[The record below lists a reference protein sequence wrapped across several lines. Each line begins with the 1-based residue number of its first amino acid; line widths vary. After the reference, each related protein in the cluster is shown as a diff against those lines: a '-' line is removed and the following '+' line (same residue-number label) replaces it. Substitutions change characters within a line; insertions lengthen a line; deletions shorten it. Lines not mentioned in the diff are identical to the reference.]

1 MTEYDPGG
9 AGESGDPYPIEWY
22 GKDFNALGQELDQEL
37 ARKRMFIG
45 RMVTREYLDELGLS
59 RAWDDESQARLCDG
73 LNAYVISG
81 MLMEAAQKSD
91 ATSIES
97 TVEMFRKAL
106 PDELQNS
113 IGLLVPLF
121 VARGIEFQANERDSP
136 KVQAWLEEYTLLHE
150 ATSE

>member
-22 GKDFNALGQELDQEL
+22 GKSFEALDQEL
-37 ARKRMFIG
+37 NRKKIFIG
-45 RMVTREYLDELGLS
+45 RMVTREYLEQLGL
-59 RAWDDESQARLCDG
+59 ACAGDDEAQALLTDG
-73 LNAYVISG
+73 LNRYVISG

-97 TVEMFRKAL
+97 TVEMLRKAL